1 MHAWTK
7 PELRKL
13 DGIGSLPELY
23 DSAQGRLVVPQPVN
37 DVASLYV
44 CGITPYDATH
54 MGHAFTYLAFDTLL
68 RAWVDAGVTY
78 QYVQN
83 ITDIDDPLLERAAVT
98 HVDWVELAASQVELF
113 KEDMSALAMLPPTS
127 YVAVTEE
134 IDLIAESVQQL
145 REQGFAYEV
154 ATAESA
160 SGNDIYFDTDA
171 ASRDSIWQLGQICC
185 GLDLEDMHR
194 LSAERGGDPDRPG
207 KRGALDPL
215 LWRAAREGEPS
226 WPSAVG
232 AGRPGWHIECS
243 AIAVRELG
251 TNFAVQGGGLD
262 LLFPHHEFSAAHAS
276 AATGSP
282 LAQVFA
288 HAGLVSYNGEKMSK
302 SRGNLVFVSHL
313 LRDGIEPS
321 AIRLALLRHHYRSS
335 WEWFDSFAAD
345 AERELAR
352 WRDALQSGAALE
364 PSVRSAEDV
373 VQQLR
378 RLLAADLDTP
388 AMLHEINIA
397 FEEGTDN
404 PDLIRTAAHAL
415 LGLEI

>member
-160 SGNDIYFDTDA
+160 SGNDIYFDTGA
-171 ASRDSIWQLGQICC
+171 ASRDSVWQLGQIS
-185 GLDLEDMHR
+185 GLEVDDMLR

-215 LWRAAREGEPS
+215 LWRAARENEPS
-226 WPSAVG
+226 WPSTVG

-251 TNFAVQGGGLD
+251 SNFAVQGGGLD
-262 LLFPHHEFSAAHAS
+262 LLFPHHEFSAGHAS
-276 AATGSP
+276 AVTHSP

-288 HAGLVSYNGEKMSK
+288 HAGLVSYHGEKMSK

-313 LRDGIEPS
+313 LRGGVEPS

-335 WEWFDSFAAD
+335 WEWVDTFATD
-345 AERELAR
+345 ATQDLVR
-352 WRDALQSGAALE
+352 WREALRSGAALS
-364 PSVRSAEDV
+364 PSGRPADDV
-373 VQQLR
+373 VQRLR
-378 RLLAADLDTP
+378 RLLVADLDTP
-388 AMLHEINIA
+388 AMLHEIGNA
-397 FEEGTDN
+397 FEEGTDD
-404 PDLIRTAAHAL
+404 PDLIRSAALAL
-415 LGLEI
+415 LGLDI